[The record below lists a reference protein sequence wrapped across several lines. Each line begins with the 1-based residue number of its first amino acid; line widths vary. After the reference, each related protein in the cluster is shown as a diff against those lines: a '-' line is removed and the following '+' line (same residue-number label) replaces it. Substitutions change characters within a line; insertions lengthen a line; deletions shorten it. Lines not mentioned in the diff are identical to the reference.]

1 MSESNLAKNT
11 LIYAIGNIGVLIIN
25 FVLVPFY
32 TFFLTKEELGY
43 YDFIV
48 TTAMFIAPFA
58 TLQVEMAILRWL
70 LDNDSKNIKKSV
82 ITNSFFILSI
92 NLLLLTALFFAFSK
106 YFIDKYNIIILFY
119 YVLFFLYP
127 LFKQI
132 LRGIGKPKQYIFVE
146 ICYTSLFL
154 ILSILFIVHFK
165 LGVKGLLI
173 SNIIA
178 LSFSILFVFFN
189 NKIYNYIG
197 KQYFSK
203 SLLIQMLKYSVPMIL
218 NISSVWFMTSAI
230 KYFIIYFN
238 GYASNG
244 IYTVAYKFS
253 SIIQIFNT
261 IFYLSWQEEAIK
273 NYRKNNFQESYN
285 RIFEQYIIFMSSLLI
300 SITGIA
306 PLVLKFV
313 IGENFHEAVQY
324 VPILSLGFVFMSL
337 GSFYGVIYQCEKNNI
352 GLSLSAI
359 ISGLFLVL
367 FSFIFKSIYNIQIAS
382 FIFIFSFIV
391 FFLYRFFDT
400 RRFLIVKFPLKKVL
414 PFILLY
420 VILFIANQHLEF
432 KAKIFFNAFILL
444 IYLTVYRM
452 DIILMI
458 KWFNILQYV
467 KRG

>member
-203 SLLIQMLKYSVPMIL
+203 SLLIKMLKYSVPMIL

-238 GYASNG
+238 RRNFKLILRKKGIVVNTSTKVTKIQKEGDKLAVFAEGKNG
-244 IYTVAYKFS
+244 
-253 SIIQIFNT
+253 
-261 IFYLSWQEEAIK
+261 EIK
-273 NYRKNNFQESYN
+273 VTADMVL
-285 RIFEQYIIFMSSLLI
+285 MS
-300 SITGIA
+300 T
-306 PLVLKFV
+306 
-313 IGENFHEAVQY
+313 
-324 VPILSLGFVFMSL
+324 
-337 GSFYGVIYQCEKNNI
+337 
-352 GLSLSAI
+352 
-359 ISGLFLVL
+359 
-367 FSFIFKSIYNIQIAS
+367 
-382 FIFIFSFIV
+382 
-391 FFLYRFFDT
+391 
-400 RRFLIVKFPLKKVL
+400 
-414 PFILLY
+414 
-420 VILFIANQHLEF
+420 
-432 KAKIFFNAFILL
+432 
-444 IYLTVYRM
+444 
-452 DIILMI
+452 
-458 KWFNILQYV
+458 
-467 KRG
+467 